1 MLTGAIIGGI
11 GSVLTKGVSIF
22 ENYQKA
28 KIDEKRR
35 SDEIEIAKINAGKER
50 QSASFQHDS
59 SIEVSI
65 PWVNAIRALVRP
77 AITGYALLLITMFYF
92 FANVEDKSL
101 IIASA
106 LELASMSVSWW
117 FGSRSLNK

>member
-1 MLTGAIIGGI
+1 MITGAIIGGI

-35 SDEIEIAKINAGKER
+35 SDELEMAKINAAKDT
-50 QSASFQHDS
+50 QVASFQHDS
-59 SIEVSI
+59 GIDMHM
-65 PWVNAIRALVRP
+65 PWVNAVRALVRP
-77 AITGYALLLITMFYF
+77 AITGYALALITIFYF
-92 FANVEDKSL
+92 FADVTDRSL
-101 IIASA
+101 IVASA

-117 FGSRSLNK
+117 FGSRSLGK